1 MSRVINGIKES
12 VISDI
17 NNVLKKKNYPQLPI
31 ENNPIQGDLS
41 IICFPGAQVLNKDPE
56 QIALDVSGL
65 VADINYIKSTFV
77 IKAFCNII
85 LNWDEII
92 RRRTSMQ

>member
-17 NNVLKKKNYPQLPI
+17 NNVLKKENYPQLPI

-56 QIALDVSGL
+56 QIALDVSG
-65 VADINYIKSTFV
+65 IS
-77 IKAFCNII
+77 
-85 LNWDEII
+85 
-92 RRRTSMQ
+92 S

>member
-17 NNVLKKKNYPQLPI
+17 NKVLKEKSYPQLPI
-31 ENNPIQGDLS
+31 DNDPIQGDLS
-41 IICFPGAQVLNKDPE
+41 IICFPGAQVLNKNPK

-65 VADINYIKSTFV
+65 VADINYIKV
-77 IKAFCNII
+77 
-85 LNWDEII
+85 LL
-92 RRRTSMQ
+92 